1 MPKEVVPE
9 SARRRRKPSKA
20 GVVLSERLYIE
31 TALRMLHE
39 HGRDGLTVRRLGAAL
54 GADPSSLYRYFRNTD
69 DLLLAVGDE
78 LVGRA
83 LRGWQAT
90 GDWRHDLRDLGLRIH
105 SAYLAHPQAA
115 ILTASRVSGRA
126 NEIAADEAVIGVLRT
141 AGLPDAEAVRVY
153 HAFIDQAL
161 AFAALDAA
169 ALALPHTARA
179 ADEAVWQATY
189 ARLPAG
195 THPHIAATA
204 PRLIARMKNSAY
216 PTALDMLL
224 DSAAATLA
232 RTGGVRG
239 AGGVRGTGG
248 VPGPGGDTV

>member
-9 SARRRRKPSKA
+9 SARRRRKPGKA
-20 GVVLSERLYIE
+20 GAVLSERRYIE
-31 TALRMLHE
+31 TALRMLQE
-39 HGRDGLTVRRLGAAL
+39 HGRDGLSVRRLGTAL
-54 GADPSSLYRYFRNTD
+54 DADPSSLYRYFRGTD

-78 LVGRA
+78 LIGRA
-83 LRGWQAT
+83 LRGWTAS
-90 GDWRHDLRDLGLRIH
+90 GDWRADLRELGLRIH

-126 NEIAADEAVIGVLRT
+126 HEIDADETIIGVLRS
-141 AGLPDAEAVRVY
+141 AGLGDAEAARIY
-153 HAFIDQAL
+153 HAFIDQTL

-189 ARLPAG
+189 ARLPAT

-204 PRLIARMKNSAY
+204 PHLIARMTHSAY
-216 PTALDMLL
+216 PTALEMLL
-224 DSAAATLA
+224 DSAATALATTA
-232 RTGGVRG
+232 
-239 AGGVRGTGG
+239 AGG
-248 VPGPGGDTV
+248 